1 MNKEQ
6 LKMLA
11 LAAVISHAEGLTEKL
26 TAMAD
31 EIEAAPSATA
41 EQLAAI
47 RAVQAQ
53 LKDAQEVIAE
63 KEREAQEQANA
74 VAEARRAASAVAE
87 LGRPVR
93 QTSPENVARV
103 TGGDK
108 PGASKGT
115 FGFQSL
121 AEYVKAA
128 ANSKQ
133 SGSLDRRIAAAA
145 TTYGRESVLPDG
157 GFAVPPDYAAA
168 IEKIVGESE
177 TSLANLVDVRPT
189 SSNRYEQPIDE
200 ETPWTGGISVSWDG
214 EGSVATAQK
223 PKLAKLEIPIHKVRG
238 LVNLT
243 DELLE
248 DAPALQSMLT
258 TAFGAALLDAL
269 NAKIVNGDGIAAPL
283 GIMNSG
289 SLVTVAK
296 ENAQTADTVA
306 VQNLLKMWARLHVSA
321 RPSAVWLINQ
331 DVESQL
337 PMLSIG
343 NQPVYLPPGGL
354 SGAQYG
360 TLFGR
365 PVIPTEQCAGLGDL
379 GDVVLFGAKSYLL
392 MQRRGATFSSS
403 MHFAFDQ
410 DMQSIKLV
418 ARYGGRSK
426 WTKALARK
434 GANANTLSNIVTL
447 AERA

>member
-6 LKMLA
+6 LKLLA
-11 LAAVISHAEGLTEKL
+11 LAAVVTHAESLTQKL

-31 EIEAAPSATA
+31 ELEAANPATA
-41 EQLAAI
+41 EQLSAI
-47 RAVQAQ
+47 RAVQSQ

-63 KEREAQEQANA
+63 KELEAQEQASV
-74 VAEARRAASAVAE
+74 VAEARRAAAFVAE
-87 LGRPVR
+87 LSRPIR
-93 QTSPENVARV
+93 QTAPEATTRI
-103 TGGDK
+103 TGGEK

-121 AEYVKAA
+121 SEYIKAA
-128 ANSKQ
+128 LNSKS
-133 SGSLDRRIAAAA
+133 SGNLDRRIAAAA
-145 TTYGRESVLPDG
+145 TTYGREAVLPDG
-157 GFAVPPDYAAA
+157 GFAVPPDYAAT

-177 TSLANLVDVRPT
+177 SSLANLVDVRPT
-189 SSNRYEQPIDE
+189 SSSRFEQPIDE

-214 EGSVATAQK
+214 EGAAATAQK
-223 PKLAKLEIPIHKVRG
+223 PKLGKLEIPIHKVRG
-238 LVNLT
+238 LVNVT

-269 NAKIVNGDGIAAPL
+269 NAKIVNGDGIGAPL
-283 GIMNSG
+283 GIMNTA
-289 SLVTVAK
+289 SLVSVAK
-296 ENAQTADTVA
+296 ENAQPDDTVVA
-306 VQNLLKMWARLHVSA
+306 ANISKMWARLHSSA
-321 RPSAVWLINQ
+321 RQSAVWLINQ
-331 DVESQL
+331 DVEAQL
-337 PMLSIG
+337 PLMTIG

-354 SGAQYG
+354 TGAPFG
-360 TLFGR
+360 TIFGR

-379 GDVVLFGAKSYLL
+379 GDIVLFGAKSYLL

-410 DMQSIKLV
+410 DLQSIKLV

-434 GANANTLSNIVTL
+434 GASANTLSNIVAL
-447 AERA
+447 AAR

>member
-6 LKMLA
+6 LKLLA
-11 LAAVISHAEGLTEKL
+11 LAAVVSHAEGLAEKL
-26 TAMAD
+26 TAMAT
-31 EIEAAPSATA
+31 EIEAANPATA
-41 EQLAAI
+41 EQMAAI

-63 KEREAQEQANA
+63 KEIAAKEQADL
-74 VAEARRAASAVAE
+74 VTEARRASAAVAE
-87 LGRPVR
+87 FSKPIR
-93 QTSPENVARV
+93 QTSPEPVARV

-108 PGASKGT
+108 PGAGKGT

-121 AEYVKAA
+121 AEYLKAA
-128 ANSKQ
+128 INSKS
-133 SGSLDRRIAAAA
+133 SGNLDRRIAAAA
-145 TTYGRESVLPDG
+145 TTFGRESVLPDG
-157 GFAVPPDYAAA
+157 GFAVPPDYAAN

-189 SSNRYEQPIDE
+189 SSNRFEQVIDE
-200 ETPWTGGISVSWDG
+200 EMPWTGGITVSWDG
-214 EGSVATAQK
+214 EGSILNAQK
-223 PKLAKLEIPIHKVRG
+223 PKLGKFEIPVHKVRG
-238 LVNLT
+238 MVQIT

-258 TAFGAALLDAL
+258 TSFGAALLDAL
-269 NAKIVNGDGIAAPL
+269 NAKIVNGDGIGAPL

-296 ENAQTADTVA
+296 EQGQTADTVGTA
-306 VQNLLKMWARLHVSA
+306 NLLKMWGRLHVSA
-321 RPSAVWLINQ
+321 RASAVWLINQ
-331 DVESQL
+331 DVEAQL
-337 PMLSIG
+337 PLLTIG

-354 SGAQYG
+354 TGAQYG

-379 GDVVLFGAKSYLL
+379 GDIVLFGAKSYLL

-410 DMQSIKLV
+410 DIQSIKLV

-426 WTKALARK
+426 WNKALARK